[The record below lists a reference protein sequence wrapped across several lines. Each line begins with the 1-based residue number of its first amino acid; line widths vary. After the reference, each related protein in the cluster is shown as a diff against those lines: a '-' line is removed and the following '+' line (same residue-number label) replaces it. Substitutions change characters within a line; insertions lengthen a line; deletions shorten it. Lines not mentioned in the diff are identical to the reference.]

1 MKVLIF
7 SLFIAICFKFS
18 YSQVLPNYL
27 TEEEKLKLPLKFTN
41 VNKSFTTPP
50 SGSVRNPAEWE
61 EMQAILIAW
70 EGYSDFLT
78 EIVRYAVDECQ
89 VYIYC
94 TNQTTVS
101 NYLTSSG
108 VDVTNVHYIIQN
120 LNSVWIRD
128 YGPNN
133 IYSNDVG
140 DLSFVDWIYN
150 RPRPQDDAS
159 PAAIA
164 SLLSIPLYET
174 TQAPTDLVNTGGNFM
189 SDGFGTAFA
198 EKLIL
203 TENDASNPYG
213 VTTKSEAEIDDIF
226 NQWMGIN
233 RYIKI
238 DELPYDG
245 IHHIDMHMKLLD
257 EETLLIGEFPQ
268 GISDGPQI
276 EANINYIQS
285 NFLSVFGTPYK
296 IVRIPM
302 PPSSSGAY
310 PDESYY
316 RTYTNS
322 LIINK
327 TVLVPTYYEEY
338 DTTALRIYR
347 EAMSGYRVIGIDANA
362 IIPASGTIHCTTHEI
377 GAINPLLISHQ
388 NLPDTYETVNPYY
401 AEAKIMHSSGINT
414 AKLYYRTDTTQAYQ
428 TVDMTEVNALE
439 NLWGGFIPAKPA
451 NTTIYYYIEAN
462 ANSGK
467 SQIRPMT
474 APTGYFKF
482 HILNSTNSNLLTRN
496 EFNFNVNSSN
506 ENIEINIISET
517 QQTFE
522 IQIIDIL
529 GNTIYKKNYQ
539 VNAGRNTF
547 ISNANN
553 ISYGIYIVTAKNE
566 KSSSSKKIVI
576 N

>member
-377 GAINPLLISHQ
+377 GVINPLLISHQ

>member
-377 GAINPLLISHQ
+377 GVINPLLISHQ

-467 SQIRPMT
+467 SQIR
-474 APTGYFKF
+474 PTGYFKF

>member
-7 SLFIAICFKFS
+7 SLFIVICFKFS

-226 NQWMGIN
+226 NQWMGIS

-302 PPSSSGAY
+302 PPSTGGSY
-310 PDESYY
+310 PDASYY

-347 EAMSGYRVIGIDANA
+347 EAMPGYRVIGIDANA

-377 GAINPLLISHQ
+377 GVINPLLISHQ

-401 AEAKIMHSSGINT
+401 TEAKIMHSSGINT
-414 AKLYYRTDTTQAYQ
+414 AKIYYRTDTTQAYQ

-482 HILNSTNSNLLTRN
+482 HILNLTNSNLLTRN

-522 IQIIDIL
+522 IQILDIL
-529 GNTIYKKNYQ
+529 GNTIYKNNYQ
-539 VNAGRNTF
+539 VIAGRNTF
-547 ISNANN
+547 ISNSTN
-553 ISYGIYIVTAKNE
+553 ISSGIYIVTVKTE
-566 KSSSSKKIVI
+566 KSSISKKIVI